1 MSIVNM
7 KQPVPFYCCG
17 CVTSRLLGSL
27 RMDRDHSRVL
37 SVKLRLPALGL
48 VTVALCWLVER
59 AMLMQSD
66 SSVQMNAVRLI

>member
-1 MSIVNM
+1 
-7 KQPVPFYCCG
+7 
-17 CVTSRLLGSL
+17 
-27 RMDRDHSRVL
+27 MDRDHTRVL

-48 VTVALCWLVER
+48 MTVALCWLVER